1 MAGLNANI
9 AILALC
15 QALAGTATVIS
26 LAIVAIVGTTLAPDA
41 RLATLPVTLQT
52 LATMAML
59 FPVSLLMQRR
69 GRKLGFALGAVL
81 GALGGMVSFAA
92 IETHSFALYCLGSIA
107 HGAFLAAAQFYRF
120 AAAEAANKKTV
131 GRAISLVVA
140 GGVVA
145 GLVGPELAALA
156 RGWYA
161 EGEFAGS
168 HLLAGLL
175 AGATLPLVA
184 WAKLPLP
191 LPRAQAQP
199 SAVRSLASI
208 ISGAGFVAAA
218 AAATFGYAAM
228 ALVMTVTPLAVMA
241 HHHGFDDAAWVIQWH
256 VIAMFAPG
264 FVTGWIIDR
273 LGAMRVIGVGALAI
287 LAAGAINLLGED
299 LQLNFWPALVL
310 LGIGWNFMYVGGT
323 TLLTKTYSL
332 AEKAKAQ
339 AANDV
344 LVFSGV
350 ALATLS
356 SGALF
361 HSYGWAAVNWGVVPL
376 IASALLA
383 ATWVLRKRGA

>member
-26 LAIVAIVGTTLAPDA
+26 LTIVAIVGTSLAPDV

-59 FPVSLLMQRR
+59 FPASLLMQRR
-69 GRKLGFALGAVL
+69 GRKPGFALGGAL
-81 GALGGMVSFAA
+81 GALGGVVSFTA
-92 IETHSFALYCLGSIA
+92 IETHSFALYCLGSMA
-107 HGAFLAAAQFYRF
+107 HGAFIAVAQFYRF
-120 AAAEAANKKTV
+120 AAAEAANERTV

-156 RGWYA
+156 RNFHAGA
-161 EGEFAGS
+161 EFAGS
-168 HLLAGLL
+168 HLLAGAM
-175 AGATLPLVA
+175 AGATLPLIA
-184 WAKLPLP
+184 FATLRSPA
-191 LPRAQAQP
+191 PRAEGRA
-199 SAVRSLASI
+199 SDERSLANIMS
-208 ISGAGFVAAA
+208 SAGFIAAA

-228 ALVMTVTPLAVMA
+228 GLVMTVTPLAVMA
-241 HHHGFDDAAWVIQWH
+241 HNHSFEDAAWIIEWH

-273 LGAMRVIGVGALAI
+273 IGATRVIGAGALAI
-287 LAAGAINLLGED
+287 LASAAINLLGDD
-299 LQLNFWPALVL
+299 LRTNFWPALVL
-310 LGIGWNFMYVGGT
+310 LGAGWNFMYVGGT
-323 TLLTKTYSL
+323 TLLTKTHSP
-332 AEKAKAQ
+332 AEKAKTQ

-344 LVFSGV
+344 LVFTGV
-350 ALATLS
+350 ALASLS

-361 HSYGWAAVNWGVVPL
+361 HTLGWEAVNWGVVPL
-376 IASALLA
+376 IGIVLLAIASA
-383 ATWVLRKRGA
+383 LRKRGA